1 MTATPAS
8 LLTWLHDPAGDRGIH
23 VARDG
28 DQWDFLPYADLA
40 AAARRTA
47 ADLLDRGVRPDD
59 RVVILEPDVEGFGAA
74 FFGCLIIGTTPV
86 PAAPPSVFQDGD
98 AYARHLS
105 NLVRVSD
112 PAALLTTA
120 ELARRV
126 DEWSISGTVAVV
138 DERPGPGA
146 PMAPVPEAGPGR
158 LGLLQF
164 TSGSTGQARGVQISA
179 ESLAANIGAI
189 QHWLRMT
196 RDDPTATWLP
206 RFHDMGLIGCF
217 LVPVTIGG
225 DIWAMQP
232 EQFIRQPLRWLRCF
246 GELGARLTA
255 TPTFGLAYIVRRVKP
270 ASIEGL
276 DLSAWRACI
285 VGAERIDRDV
295 VESLTA
301 LLAPA
306 GFRSQAV
313 LPAYGLAEAT
323 LAVTGSPLDADVR
336 TLCVATPSI
345 ALDAAV
351 EVIDPT
357 ATPAEANG
365 GRWVVGCG
373 VPLDDVAVSIADQ
386 QGAPLGDGVLGE
398 VVVRG
403 LSVGEGYAPGSS
415 PSAST
420 SFDDGAVHTGDAG
433 FVADGE
439 LYVLGRLGDSL
450 KVRGRSVFAEG
461 VEEAVAAEVGIPL
474 TGLGVVLGVLGGLET
489 VAVVVERDPG
499 NGLQPA
505 VDTIGRLAPG
515 ARVQV
520 LAGPR
525 GSIPRTTSG
534 KPRRKLLWSQ
544 LAAPDHDLTVIYDS
558 EAL

>member
-1 MTATPAS
+1 MTTTPA
-8 LLTWLHDPAGDRGIH
+8 LLLNWLHDPGADRGIH
-23 VARDG
+23 VAQDG
-28 DQWDFLPYADLA
+28 DDWDFLSYADLA

-74 FFGCLIIGTTPV
+74 FFGCLIIGATPV
-86 PAAPPSVFQDGD
+86 PAAPPSVFQDGEG
-98 AYARHLS
+98 YAHHLG

-112 PAALLTTA
+112 PAALLTTPD
-120 ELARRV
+120 LARRV
-126 DEWSISGTVAVV
+126 DEWSIAATVAVV
-138 DERPGPGA
+138 DQRPAPGA
-146 PMAPVPEAGPGR
+146 PLADVPETCPGR

-164 TSGSTGQARGVQISA
+164 TSGSTGLARGVQIAAS
-179 ESLAANIGAI
+179 SLATNIGAI

-196 RDDPTATWLP
+196 RDDPTPTWLP

-246 GELGARLTA
+246 GEAGGRLTA
-255 TPTFGLAYIVRRVKP
+255 TPNFGLAYIVRRVRP

-295 VESLTA
+295 VDQFTA

-306 GFRSQAV
+306 GFKPQAV

-323 LAVTGSPLDADVR
+323 LAATGSPLDADVR
-336 TLCVATPSI
+336 ALCIDAPSI
-345 ALDAAV
+345 ALDAPVDILDA
-351 EVIDPT
+351 DQT
-357 ATPAEANG
+357 ATTDR
-365 GRWVVGCG
+365 GRWVMGCG
-373 VPLDDVAVSIADQ
+373 VPLDDVGIEIVDQ
-386 QGAPLGDGVLGE
+386 QGTPVAPGVLGE
-398 VVVRG
+398 VVVQG
-403 LSVGEGYAPGSS
+403 PTVGEGYAPGSS

-420 SFDDGAVHTGDAG
+420 SFAEGAVRTGDAG
-433 FVADGE
+433 FVDDGE
-439 LYVLGRLGDSL
+439 LYILGRLGDSL

-461 VEEAVAAEVGIPL
+461 VEEAVAAEVGVPL
-474 TGLGVVLGVLGGLET
+474 SGLGVVLGLLRGQET

-499 NGLQPA
+499 DGLQPA
-505 VDTIGRLAPG
+505 VDTVVRLAPG
-515 ARVQV
+515 ARALV
-520 LAGPR
+520 LAGSR

-544 LAAPDHDLTVIYDS
+544 LAAPDHDFTVLYDS
-558 EAL
+558 EAP